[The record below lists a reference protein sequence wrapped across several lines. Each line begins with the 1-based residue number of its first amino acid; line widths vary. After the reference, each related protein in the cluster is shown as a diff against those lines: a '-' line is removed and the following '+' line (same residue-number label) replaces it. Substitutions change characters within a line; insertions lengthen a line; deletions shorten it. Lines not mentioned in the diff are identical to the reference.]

1 MLPIYQAISFNRV
14 ITKGGRTEPW
24 VILVNAENS
33 IKPYVVKIFKTDC
46 INIRDSVAN
55 EVLGNILAKE
65 FNLPVPNA
73 ALIDLSDDFINTIKD
88 QNLLEIL
95 EDNDLRLKFGS
106 ELKDGFFNFDYTA
119 YNLNDVR
126 KIIDIDNVFAF
137 DNLIRNRDRNGR
149 LKPNILIKSN
159 EAYLIDHELGF
170 EELSLDIIDGI
181 KQYKLDRGFCAYH
194 IFYTFLKQSPIRIK
208 KEYFNEFEEYLRR
221 LDVNILNPYFR
232 QLSDVGFSTKN
243 HSLITAYLTGMKQN
257 SVRFAEN
264 LKLVI
269 Q

>member
-1 MLPIYQAISFNRV
+1 MLPIYKAISFNKV

-33 IKPYVVKIFKTDC
+33 IRPYVVKIFKTDL

-65 FNLPVPNA
+65 FNLPVSNA

-88 QNLLEIL
+88 PKLLGIL
-95 EDNDLRLKFGS
+95 ENNDLRLKFGS

-119 YNLNDVR
+119 YTLSEVR

-137 DNLIRNRDRNGR
+137 DNLIRNRDRNGQ
-149 LKPNILIKSN
+149 LKPNILIKSS
-159 EAYLIDHELGF
+159 EAFLIDHELGF
-170 EELSLDIIDGI
+170 EEISLDIIEGL
-181 KQYKLDRGFCAYH
+181 KEYKLDRRFCVYH
-194 IFYTFLKQSPIRIK
+194 IFYTFLKQSPIKIK

-221 LDVNILNPYFR
+221 LDVNVLIPYFK
-232 QLSDVGFSTKN
+232 QLADVGFSTKN
-243 HSLITAYLTGMKQN
+243 HSLIADYLGGMKQN

-264 LKLVI
+264 LKAVI